1 MNSSYD
7 EQHSNWPWHAHHH
20 HQPWLLPPGPGPS
33 LQWSSTT
40 ATVHN
45 LLFVSAR
52 GWGRRENVSN
62 LPLIPNW
69 CVFCFILK
77 YYHVL
82 SIHTCCQLLTC
93 SWSCHQPPP
102 RIQPAVYISAGTSS
116 VSDFFPTSCLDLF
129 VCFRL
134 VTCVLFLKLE
144 PLKEFLLYDLCLTTR
159 FSLTQIRIKR
169 HYESEEL
176 SHCYRQ

>member
-7 EQHSNWPWHAHHH
+7 EQHSNWPWHANHH

-82 SIHTCCQLLTC
+82 SIHTCCQWLTC

-102 RIQPAVYISAGTSS
+102 VYNLPYISLLVHRLFLTFFLHPAWIYLC
-116 VSDFFPTSCLDLF
+116 VSDWLPVFYFLNSSLWKSFCSTI
-129 VCFRL
+129 
-134 VTCVLFLKLE
+134 CVW
-144 PLKEFLLYDLCLTTR
+144 
-159 FSLTQIRIKR
+159 R
-169 HYESEEL
+169 HVSVWRRYV
-176 SHCYRQ
+176 